1 MASKRRPRWKDGK
14 SVLSGEI
21 MNRTIVYVVFIAAV
35 LGLGLLIGTNNIP
48 GEWYRSLAKPA
59 FNPPDWIFAPVWSI
73 LYVMIG
79 VVGARMF
86 LDHRRSAAMRLWLAQ
101 MILNVLWSPL
111 FFGMQDIASALIV
124 IIALVIAVAGFVV
137 ASWQRDRI
145 SALLFLPYLAWVA
158 FATALNSAILLMN

>member
-59 FNPPDWIFAPVWSI
+59 FNPPDWIFAPV
-73 LYVMIG
+73 
-79 VVGARMF
+79 
-86 LDHRRSAAMRLWLAQ
+86 
-101 MILNVLWSPL
+101 
-111 FFGMQDIASALIV
+111 
-124 IIALVIAVAGFVV
+124 
-137 ASWQRDRI
+137 
-145 SALLFLPYLAWVA
+145 
-158 FATALNSAILLMN
+158 